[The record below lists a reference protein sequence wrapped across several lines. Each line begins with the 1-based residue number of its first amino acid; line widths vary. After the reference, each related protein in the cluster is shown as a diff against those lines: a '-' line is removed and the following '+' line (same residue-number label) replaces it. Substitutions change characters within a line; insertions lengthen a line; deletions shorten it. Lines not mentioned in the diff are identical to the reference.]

1 MGFMRTVTEH
11 TPRRQAMDH
20 ERLLIERAQSGDRQA
35 FEELIIKYDAD
46 ILRLTIRLLGNP
58 DEARDAYQEAFLK
71 VFCSICQFRQQ
82 SSFYTWIF
90 RIATNVCFDRLRQR
104 KKPWQQVSIDSETRD
119 GFRGALKQTVR
130 ATSCYSNPEQS
141 FRATQLRERIN
152 QALSTLSQKERLV
165 FELKHYEGLR
175 LKQIGEMIGSTENTT
190 KDCLY
195 RATRKLRASLTLDSF
210 V

>member
-1 MGFMRTVTEH
+1 MTFMKTATEH
-11 TPRRQAMDH
+11 TPGPQAMDH
-20 ERLLIERAQSGDRQA
+20 ERLLIERAQAGDRQA
-35 FEELIIKYDAD
+35 FEELIFKYDRD
-46 ILRLTIRLLGNP
+46 ILRLTVRLLGNP

-71 VFCSICQFRQQ
+71 VFRSVHQFRQQ

-104 KKPWQQVSIDSETRD
+104 KKPWQQVSIYSETRD
-119 GFRGALKQTVR
+119 GFRGAFKQIVR
-130 ATSCYSNPEQS
+130 ATRSYDNPEQS

-152 QALSTLSQKERLV
+152 RALNTLSQKERLV

-175 LKQIGEMIGSTENTT
+175 LRQIGEMIGSTENTT

-195 RATRKLRASLTLDSF
+195 RATRKLRALLTT
-210 V
+210 

>member
-1 MGFMRTVTEH
+1 MRFMRAATEH
-11 TPRRQAMDH
+11 TPGLQAIDH
-20 ERLLIERAQSGDRQA
+20 ERLLIERAQAGDRQA
-35 FEELIIKYDAD
+35 FEELIFKYDRD
-46 ILRLTIRLLGNP
+46 ILRLTLRLLGDP

-71 VFCSICQFRQQ
+71 VFRSVRQFRQQ

-119 GFRGALKQTVR
+119 GFQGTFKETLP
-130 ATSCYSNPEQS
+130 ATSCSNNPEQS

-152 QALSTLSQKERLV
+152 RALNTLSQKERLV

-175 LKQIGEMIGSTENTT
+175 LRQIGEMIGSTENTT

-195 RATRKLRASLTLDSF
+195 RATRKLRALLTT
-210 V
+210 